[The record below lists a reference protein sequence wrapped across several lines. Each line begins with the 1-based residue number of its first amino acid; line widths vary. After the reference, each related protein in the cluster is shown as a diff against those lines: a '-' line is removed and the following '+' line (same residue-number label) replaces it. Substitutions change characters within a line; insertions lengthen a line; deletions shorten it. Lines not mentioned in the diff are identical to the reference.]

1 VRISRLRQIVRFPKR
16 ELRDRLIEL
25 DFQPGSGG
33 PNSNYERQ
41 YSNSPRSPFHDR
53 LSTRMPP
60 RHLIRNVFFEYRHT
74 SIARPMLV
82 QLPFCRAEKGPSM
95 IRFGLLGCGRIA
107 KRHSDLLGGH
117 HVNGASLVA
126 VCDPIQERAEAIAS
140 RFSVP
145 AIYHI
150 DEFLA
155 RTDMDAVAVLTPSG
169 MHPEHVIACARAGKH
184 VVVEKPM
191 ALRLQDADDMIRA
204 CDKAGVKLF
213 VVKQNRFNVPVMKA
227 REALEAGRFGRLI
240 LGTVRVRW
248 CRDQAYYDQDA
259 WRGTWAYDGGVLTNQ
274 ASHHV
279 DMLEWFFGDVV
290 TVHARAVTALAKI
303 ETEDTAIATLKFR
316 SGALGII
323 EATTAARPTDLEGS
337 LSILGERGTVEIAG
351 FAVNQIRHW
360 RFVDE
365 SPSDKEVVEKFS
377 VNPPNVY
384 GFGHQAYYQH
394 VIDCLINQRA
404 ALVDGLEGRKSLE
417 LISALYESIET
428 GQEVA
433 LRFTP
438 RLSRLGVAS

>member
-1 VRISRLRQIVRFPKR
+1 
-16 ELRDRLIEL
+16 
-25 DFQPGSGG
+25 
-33 PNSNYERQ
+33 
-41 YSNSPRSPFHDR
+41 
-53 LSTRMPP
+53 
-60 RHLIRNVFFEYRHT
+60 
-74 SIARPMLV
+74 
-82 QLPFCRAEKGPSM
+82 M

-107 KRHSDLLGGH
+107 KRHSELLGGGH
-117 HVNGASLVA
+117 IDRASLVA
-126 VCDPIQERAEAIAS
+126 VCDPVRARADVIAS
-140 RFSVP
+140 KFGVP
-145 AIYHI
+145 AHYGI
-150 DEFLA
+150 DDFLA
-155 RTDMDAVAVLTPSG
+155 RKDIDAVAVLTPSG

-204 CDKAGVKLF
+204 CDEAGVKLF
-213 VVKQNRFNVPVMKA
+213 IVKQNRFNVPVVKA

-248 CRDQAYYDQDA
+248 CRDQAYYDQDK

-290 TVHARAVTALAKI
+290 SVHARAITALAKI
-303 ETEDTAIATLKFR
+303 ETEDTAVATLKFR
-316 SGALGII
+316 NGALGII

-337 LSILGERGTVEIAG
+337 LSILGEKGTVEIAG

-365 SPSDKEVVEKFS
+365 LASDKDVVEKFS

-394 VIDCLINQRA
+394 VIECLIHQRA

-428 GQEVA
+428 GLEVP

-438 RLSRLGVAS
+438 RLSRLGVVS